1 MAYSIE
7 QFRAHLVEAFER
19 DVRIIG
25 NTTQGEIVQ
34 AVDAV
39 CSQLAMLTAEN
50 ARHAERNRKA
60 LELLGITYPGLCNDE
75 VWGGGIVEGI
85 EALKKQLDTALADNA
100 RLKAGSG
107 AENTITLNNYQR
119 DNLLW
124 LVRCAGR
131 LHLDTGDW
139 FKEVRYALEAIGGD
153 PDNANW
159 PRLMTEA
166 HVIGI
171 KDLTAER
178 DAAVAERDELI
189 RLRQAGDDDREQ
201 RLTDLTSQ
209 RDAAVAERDVLAR
222 ECDRLRHGNTIEGDF
237 VCPNALAATNA
248 HAELTKAREEVERLR
263 KQNDHWADCA
273 TNRGGTAC
281 DMGPECGLRPETRA
295 EMRTLTAERDAAVA
309 AHAKLRADT
318 EKRWDYPSA
327 VEATTAEAIACWLDA
342 EAVHMRVH
350 GADDTARVAELFA
363 ADIRAGAWRKE
374 EA

>member
-34 AVDAV
+34 AVDAT

-124 LVRCAGR
+124 LVRSADR
-131 LHLDTGDW
+131 LHLNTGDW
-139 FKEVRYALEAIGGD
+139 LKEVRYALEAIGGD

-209 RDAAVAERDVLAR
+209 RDAAVA
-222 ECDRLRHGNTIEGDF
+222 
-237 VCPNALAATNA
+237 
-248 HAELTKAREEVERLR
+248 
-263 KQNDHWADCA
+263 
-273 TNRGGTAC
+273 
-281 DMGPECGLRPETRA
+281 
-295 EMRTLTAERDAAVA
+295 
-309 AHAKLRADT
+309 AHAKLRVAT

-342 EAVHMRVH
+342 EAAHMRAH